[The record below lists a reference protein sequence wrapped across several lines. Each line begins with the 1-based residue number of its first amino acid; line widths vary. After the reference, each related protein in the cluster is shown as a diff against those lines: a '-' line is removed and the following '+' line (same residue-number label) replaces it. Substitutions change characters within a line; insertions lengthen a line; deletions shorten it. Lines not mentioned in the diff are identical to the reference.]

1 MKIENINEVMHL
13 TKEFM
18 KLKEY
23 DCRLHEGGVLTV
35 QINGKDITI
44 PSDLRKLIRKN
55 LIEVVRERC
64 DEIMEQLETL

>member
-13 TKEFM
+13 TKEFT

-23 DCRLHEGGVLTV
+23 DCMLHEGGVLTV

-55 LIEVVRERC
+55 LTEVVRGRC
-64 DEIMEQLETL
+64 DEITEQLETL

>member
-13 TKEFM
+13 TKEFT

-23 DCRLHEGGVLTV
+23 DCMLHEGGVLTV

-55 LIEVVRERC
+55 LIEVVRGRC
-64 DEIMEQLETL
+64 DEIMKQLETL